1 MTDLYHR
8 ASDRF
13 ERVIATAHA
22 SSLLDHL
29 DPLDRLQI
37 LLSFWEA
44 RQPFWSAAVLPVALG
59 VGEEC
64 GELADAKT
72 HAEATDAVGDIA
84 IYVCQVA
91 TRERLAMSEI
101 LAEAGRIAD
110 RALAAYASRPWRKLL
125 VRVGRVNH
133 LALKRHQR
141 IREGALPDA
150 EYRTL
155 LADALAELLAAVE
168 LASGANV
175 AEFFAR
181 TAPTVLG
188 WAVSARQ
195 PAAGDIMVF
204 PEGVIA
210 VDDVRDGEVYFRS
223 FPNGYPAFVRMTL
236 ADFAASN
243 AEAKL
248 IGYVEE
254 VEPGRG
260 AEAVTAA
267 KVTP

>member
-1 MTDLYHR
+1 MTDLYLR

-37 LLSFWEA
+37 LLAFWEA
-44 RQPFWSAAVLPVALG
+44 RQPFWSAAVLPVDLG

-64 GELADAKT
+64 GELAEAKS

-101 LAEAGRIAD
+101 LAAAGQIAD
-110 RALAAYASRPWRKLL
+110 RALTSWPAAHPWRTLMA
-125 VRVGRVNH
+125 RVGRVNH

-150 EYRTL
+150 EYRAL

-175 AEFFAR
+175 AEFFAD
-181 TAPTVLG
+181 TAPTVL
-188 WAVSARQ
+188 ARDWSTDR
-195 PAAGDIMVF
+195 AG
-204 PEGVIA
+204 G
-210 VDDVRDGEVYFRS
+210 GQ
-223 FPNGYPAFVRMTL
+223 
-236 ADFAASN
+236 
-243 AEAKL
+243 
-248 IGYVEE
+248 
-254 VEPGRG
+254 
-260 AEAVTAA
+260 
-267 KVTP
+267 

>member
-1 MTDLYHR
+1 MTDLYRR

-22 SSLLDHL
+22 STLLDHL

-37 LLSFWEA
+37 RLSFWEA

-72 HAEATDAVGDIA
+72 HAEATDAVGDVA

-101 LAEAGRIAD
+101 LIAAGRIVD
-110 RALAAYASRPWRKLL
+110 RALATNRGLTHQWRTLMS
-125 VRVGRVNH
+125 RVGHVNH

-150 EYRTL
+150 EYRAL
-155 LADALAELLAAVE
+155 LADALAELLAAVD
-168 LASGANV
+168 LASGASV
-175 AEFFAR
+175 AECFAD
-181 TAPTVLG
+181 TAPTVLARD
-188 WAVSARQ
+188 WSADR
-195 PAAGDIMVF
+195 AG
-204 PEGVIA
+204 G
-210 VDDVRDGEVYFRS
+210 
-223 FPNGYPAFVRMTL
+223 
-236 ADFAASN
+236 
-243 AEAKL
+243 
-248 IGYVEE
+248 
-254 VEPGRG
+254 GR
-260 AEAVTAA
+260 
-267 KVTP
+267 

>member
-1 MTDLYHR
+1 VTDLYRR

-37 LLSFWEA
+37 RLSFWEA
-44 RQPFWSAAVLPVALG
+44 RQPFYEAAVLPVALG

-64 GELADAKT
+64 GELAAAKT
-72 HAEATDAVGDIA
+72 HAESTDAVGNLA
-84 IYVCQVA
+84 IYACQVA

-133 LALKRHQR
+133 LVLKRHQR
-141 IREGALPDA
+141 IRVGALPDA
-150 EYRTL
+150 EYRAL

-168 LASGANV
+168 FAAACDSV
-175 AEFFAR
+175 AECFAA
-181 TAPTVLG
+181 TAPTVLARD
-188 WAVSARQ
+188 WSADR
-195 PAAGDIMVF
+195 AG
-204 PEGVIA
+204 G
-210 VDDVRDGEVYFRS
+210 
-223 FPNGYPAFVRMTL
+223 
-236 ADFAASN
+236 
-243 AEAKL
+243 
-248 IGYVEE
+248 
-254 VEPGRG
+254 GR
-260 AEAVTAA
+260 
-267 KVTP
+267 

>member
-1 MTDLYHR
+1 MTDLYRR

-22 SSLLDHL
+22 STLLDHI

-37 LLSFWEA
+37 LLAFWEA
-44 RQPFWSAAVLPVALG
+44 RQPFWSSSVLPVALG

-110 RALAAYASRPWRKLL
+110 RAQATNRGLTHQWRTLMA
-125 VRVGRVNH
+125 RVGRVAH
-133 LALKRHQR
+133 LALKRHQK

-150 EYRTL
+150 EYRAL

-168 LASGANV
+168 LAAGVSV
-175 AEFFAR
+175 AECFAD
-181 TAPTVLG
+181 TAPTVLARD
-188 WAVSARQ
+188 WSADR
-195 PAAGDIMVF
+195 AG
-204 PEGVIA
+204 G
-210 VDDVRDGEVYFRS
+210 
-223 FPNGYPAFVRMTL
+223 
-236 ADFAASN
+236 
-243 AEAKL
+243 
-248 IGYVEE
+248 
-254 VEPGRG
+254 GR
-260 AEAVTAA
+260 
-267 KVTP
+267 